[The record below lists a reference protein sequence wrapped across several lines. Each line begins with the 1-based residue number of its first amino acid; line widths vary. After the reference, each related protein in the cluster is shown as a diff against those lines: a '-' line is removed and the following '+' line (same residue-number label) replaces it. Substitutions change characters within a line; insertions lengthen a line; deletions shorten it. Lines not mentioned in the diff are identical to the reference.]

1 VSEILYPQSDFP
13 DMLFDPKM
21 FAVIARSVII
31 MFVFC
36 YQKSEVQAVVDFRTA
51 RIFVQFKFSTLTRL
65 SYSEFGF
72 PYAADEQTLRAL

>member
-21 FAVIARSVII
+21 FAVIARPVII

-36 YQKSEVQAVVDFRTA
+36 LKYRRSST
-51 RIFVQFKFSTLTRL
+51 FVQPAFSYIIISDPLTRL
-65 SYSEFGF
+65 SFSEFGLS
-72 PYAADEQTLRAL
+72 YTADEQTLRAL